1 VVLAYVL
8 LSLSVSPGTQAV
20 FYTAGFVALAGT
32 TALIYELY
40 YWRTHTPQPRRTAI
54 ALLGTGMRFALTV
67 EFALWL
73 QSIRALTAWYLVLL
87 IGAFLFLEFLAR
99 QVTADD
105 RGRRRG

>member
-1 VVLAYVL
+1 
-8 LSLSVSPGTQAV
+8 
-20 FYTAGFVALAGT
+20 
-32 TALIYELY
+32 
-40 YWRTHTPQPRRTAI
+40 
-54 ALLGTGMRFALTV
+54 MRFALTV